1 MDRRSD
7 TRAID
12 EGAHSAMKE
21 PPSGARAHSGDAI
34 EVPLV
39 LAERP
44 KDWGDRGVHA
54 VRATILAVNFAE
66 VVQI

>member
-1 MDRRSD
+1 
-7 TRAID
+7 
-12 EGAHSAMKE
+12 MKE